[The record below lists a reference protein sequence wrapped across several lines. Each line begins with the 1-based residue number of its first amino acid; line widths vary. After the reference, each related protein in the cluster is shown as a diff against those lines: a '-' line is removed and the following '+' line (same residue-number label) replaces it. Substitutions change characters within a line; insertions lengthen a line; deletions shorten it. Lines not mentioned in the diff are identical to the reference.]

1 MNNRTLKTRNE
12 KEITIMKKYISL
24 LLIALIAV
32 LSFAG
37 CGKKSEKI
45 TIAIPN
51 DTTNEAR
58 ALLLLEDLGYIK
70 LKDGAGITAT
80 IRDIEENS
88 YNIEFEE
95 VEAAQLPNVLKDVDY
110 AVINSNYAIEAK
122 LNPAKDALGIEGSS
136 SAYGNILAVKE
147 GNENSDLIKALVAAL
162 ESKQVAD
169 FIASE
174 YDGAVVSVVD
184 NLTDGYDASV
194 DYTALEGKTV
204 SVAASPTPHAEILAI
219 VKDILAEKKIT
230 LDIKEF
236 TDYVQ
241 PNNVVESGDIDAN
254 YFQHVPYL
262 DDFNKENN
270 THIVSVAA
278 IHVEPLGIYG
288 GKQTTLDAIKK

>member
-1 MNNRTLKTRNE
+1 
-12 KEITIMKKYISL
+12 MKKIISL
-24 LLIALIAV
+24 ILITV
-32 LSFAG
+32 LSLTLVFSLTACNG
-37 CGKKSEKI
+37 SDTI

-80 IRDIEENS
+80 PLDIEENP
-88 YNIEFEE
+88 YNIEFKE

-110 AVINSNYAIEAK
+110 AVINSNYAIEAD
-122 LNPAKDALGIEGSS
+122 LNPTKDALGLEGSS

-147 GNENSDLIKALVAAL
+147 GNENSDIIKALKAAL

-174 YDGAVVSVVD
+174 YDGAVVSVVE
-184 NLTDGYDASV
+184 NTTDGYDSSI
-194 DYTALEGKTV
+194 DYATLAGKTV

-219 VKDILAEKKIT
+219 VKTILAEKNIT

-241 PNNVVESGDIDAN
+241 PNNVVESGEVDAN
-254 YFQHVPYL
+254 YFQHTPYL
-262 DDFNKENN
+262 DDFNAENG
-270 THIVSVAA
+270 THIVSVAS

-288 GKQTTLDAIKK
+288 GKQTSLDAIKE

>member
-1 MNNRTLKTRNE
+1 
-12 KEITIMKKYISL
+12 MKKLISL
-24 LLIALIAV
+24 VLIAV
-32 LSFAG
+32 LALTTAFSLTA
-37 CGKKSEKI
+37 CGNDSNKI

-80 IRDIEENS
+80 PLDIEENHYS
-88 YNIEFEE
+88 IEFKE

-122 LNPAKDALGIEGSS
+122 LNPVKDALGLEGSS

-147 GNENSDLIKALVAAL
+147 GNENSDIIKALKAAL

-169 FIASE
+169 FITSE

-184 NLTDGYDASV
+184 NTTDGYDSSIDYASL
-194 DYTALEGKTV
+194 AGKTV
-204 SVAASPTPHAEILAI
+204 SIAASPTPHAEILGI
-219 VKDILAEKKIT
+219 VKTILAEKSIT
-230 LDIKEF
+230 LEIKEF

-241 PNNVVESGDIDAN
+241 PNNVVESGEIDAN

-262 DDFNKENN
+262 DDFNKENG
-270 THIVSVAA
+270 THIVSVAS

-288 GKQTTLDAIKK
+288 GKQTSLDSIKK

>member
-1 MNNRTLKTRNE
+1 
-12 KEITIMKKYISL
+12 MKKIISL
-24 LLIALIAV
+24 VLIAV
-32 LSFAG
+32 LALTAAFSLTA
-37 CGKKSEKI
+37 CGNNSKI

-58 ALLLLEDLGYIK
+58 ALLLLEDLGLIK
-70 LKDGAGITAT
+70 LKEGAGITAT
-80 IRDIEENS
+80 PLDIEDNP
-88 YNIEFEE
+88 YNIEFKE
-95 VEAAQLPNVLKDVDY
+95 VEAAQLPNVLQDVDY

-122 LNPAKDALGIEGSS
+122 LNPTKDALGLEGSS

-147 GNENSDLIKALVAAL
+147 GNENTDIIKALKAAL

-184 NLTDGYDASV
+184 NTTDGYDASV
-194 DYTALEGKTV
+194 DYAALAGKTV
-204 SVAASPTPHAEILAI
+204 SVAASPTPHAEILGI
-219 VKDILAEKKIT
+219 VKTILAEKNIT

-241 PNNVVESGDIDAN
+241 PNNVVESGEVDAN

-262 DDFNKENN
+262 DDFNAENG
-270 THIVSVAA
+270 THIVSVAQ

-288 GKQTTLDAIKK
+288 GKQTSLDAIKE